1 MKDLTGREV
10 EILEDVSKNFT
21 WVSDM
26 DQFGK
31 REAWYIM
38 REKPYEG
45 DCEDFALTV
54 LYNIKDRSVF
64 KMLLSMTFLQ
74 SKIHYCTAPNGVL
87 HNTLRYKGWYTDNWE
102 FKWRTKEE
110 YLERGYKF
118 HPRRRR
124 RLPQPVRCSRNSQTA
139 RHQR

>member
-1 MKDLTGREV
+1 MKDLTAREV

-54 LYNIKDRSVF
+54 LYNIKNRSVF

-118 HPRRRR
+118 HRFWYW
-124 RLPQPVRCSRNSQTA
+124 SWTA
-139 RHQR
+139 MWKLVAGYFIRS

>member
-1 MKDLTGREV
+1 
-10 EILEDVSKNFT
+10 
-21 WVSDM
+21 
-26 DQFGK
+26 
-31 REAWYIM
+31 M

-118 HPRRRR
+118 HRFWYW
-124 RLPQPVRCSRNSQTA
+124 SWTA
-139 RHQR
+139 MWKLVAGYFIRS